1 MLSRGHKGQFWQCCP
16 IPRGLGFAA
25 CRDVRSYGR
34 ETTLLRS
41 QVSLFQLWTRF
52 RKLRST
58 ICRTVTAQSRKT
70 FLLCFSKWMFWTTTC
85 FVFQTAFYVFAI
97 RNVKL
102 RLLFVVDP
110 VTQLPTVFH
119 RLALRRLCPWR
130 ICDASSDAR
139 ARAFLSYSRW
149 RNASFRRNPTK
160 LDDGFTRKRSG
171 QHWRLSAVAQVT
183 WRLRR
188 MNQVE
193 RMCDHLHR

>member
-139 ARAFLSYSRW
+139 AL
-149 RNASFRRNPTK
+149 SFRIR
-160 LDDGFTRKRSG
+160 DDETHRFAGIRRSSTTVSPENAPG
-171 QHWRLSAVAQVT
+171 STGVSPLSP
-183 WRLRR
+183 R
-188 MNQVE
+188 
-193 RMCDHLHR
+193 